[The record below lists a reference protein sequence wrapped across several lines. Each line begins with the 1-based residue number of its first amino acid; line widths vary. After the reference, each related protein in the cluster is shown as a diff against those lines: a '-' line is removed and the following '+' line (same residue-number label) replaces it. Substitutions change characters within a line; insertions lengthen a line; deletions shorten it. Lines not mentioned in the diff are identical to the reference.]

1 MEEQLLAFL
10 DFKVQKTEQALNG
23 INLSLLLSTDRCN
36 LESVEIDIS
45 LKLSLQNPQTYLNS
59 TILFVDLEGHH
70 VVLLQQIP
78 FVLQAGDAEFMRGHS
93 FAGFV
98 AHLHQSAVL
107 RLVRIDAPQRTQNHT
122 IVDCRQYLRLRDA
135 TLRDNFDVL
144 GRDAVAGVD
153 GTARGQRIFYLVAE
167 LKGVGVADEV
177 AEVEEH
183 FLIVLERFDEAEVFL
198 MEVLRLLPPVYKT
211 Y

>member
-36 LESVEIDIS
+36 LESVEIDVL
-45 LKLSLQNPQTYLNS
+45 LKLSLLGTLQTYLNS

-78 FVLQAGDAEFMRGHS
+78 LVLQAGDAEFMRGHS

-144 GRDAVAGVD
+144 GRDAVTGVD
-153 GTARGQRIFYLVAE
+153 GTARGQRIFHLVAE

-198 MEVLRLLPPVYKT
+198 M
-211 Y
+211 